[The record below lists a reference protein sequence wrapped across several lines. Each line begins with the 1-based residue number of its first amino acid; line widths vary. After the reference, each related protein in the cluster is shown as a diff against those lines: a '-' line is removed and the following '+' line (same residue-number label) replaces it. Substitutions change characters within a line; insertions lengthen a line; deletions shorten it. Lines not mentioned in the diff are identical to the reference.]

1 MWFSIEVPF
10 CGVFETTTT
19 AMRFPLMLK
28 GDTKTWPN
36 EPLIE
41 LPLFPSSSAEFEQ
54 TVRTKNDGISMFSIN
69 PESFAP
75 RKKCIPTL
83 PHGWKMTY
91 NVAFD
96 FFIIACST
104 LDLFCDFPTPC
115 LLSLLPAPNEYQ
127 FFAIAFS
134 SREQQK
140 KEQQYRRPA
149 GYYSRVSMKRT

>member
-10 CGVFETTTT
+10 CGVFETTTK

-75 RKKCIPTL
+75 RGKNAFQPCHMVGKWLTMSHFNFYNSMFHLRFILWFSYTVPAVPVASSQWIPIFCNCIF
-83 PHGWKMTY
+83 
-91 NVAFD
+91 V
-96 FFIIACST
+96 
-104 LDLFCDFPTPC
+104 
-115 LLSLLPAPNEYQ
+115 
-127 FFAIAFS
+127 
-134 SREQQK
+134 
-140 KEQQYRRPA
+140 
-149 GYYSRVSMKRT
+149 KRTTKERAAIPAAGRLLF